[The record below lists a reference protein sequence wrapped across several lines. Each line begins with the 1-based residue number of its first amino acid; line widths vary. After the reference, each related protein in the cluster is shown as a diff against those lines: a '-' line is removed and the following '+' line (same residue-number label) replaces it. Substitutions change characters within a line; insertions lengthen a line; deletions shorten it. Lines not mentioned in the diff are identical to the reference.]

1 MPEGKSPLQQGAL
14 RHEHLGCGVAG
25 RAPGRLSPLAP
36 VGTLVVAA
44 HGYAEERMV
53 PPDPPCRRQRSRSR
67 PEPGRA
73 TMRHGEGEEGAE
85 RVRLAASGRW
95 GRRSPIPIST
105 RKPAVRRPGAP
116 PPRSS
121 PGKRRTAGSCRSRS
135 TCSAAFPTGPLRPPG
150 VGLPAGRDKSPEEHA
165 QEARVGR
172 RLGSGSSGWRVRVR
186 PPICFL
192 TPEKLV
198 TDLLPHAILRLD
210 PQVVDLDRRSQ
221 FLSESSA

>member
-36 VGTLVVAA
+36 VGTRVVAA

-85 RVRLAASGRW
+85 RVRLAASRWQVGAAISYPYFDPETGR
-95 GRRSPIPIST
+95 T
-105 RKPAVRRPGAP
+105 KT
-116 PPRSS
+116 
-121 PGKRRTAGSCRSRS
+121 RRTSTTKKSWEEAHRWLVQKQIDLFGGVPDGTSTATWCRAPSR
-135 TCSAAFPTGPLRPPG
+135 PR
-150 VGLPAGRDKSPEEHA
+150 
-165 QEARVGR
+165 
-172 RLGSGSSGWRVRVR
+172 
-186 PPICFL
+186 
-192 TPEKLV
+192 
-198 TDLLPHAILRLD
+198 
-210 PQVVDLDRRSQ
+210 
-221 FLSESSA
+221 